1 MTKLSLRNSDITHGG
16 VPPPVF
22 QRVHLYIEQT
32 MTSFHITVID
42 EHDCNSIADDY
53 IIEAVD
59 RADAELRLLEAYGDF
74 DYIQVSDVVDIDE
87 L

>member
-1 MTKLSLRNSDITHGG
+1 MTN
-16 VPPPVF
+16 
-22 QRVHLYIEQT
+22 
-32 MTSFHITVID
+32 FHITIID
-42 EHDCNSIADDY
+42 EHDCNSVADDFL
-53 IIEAVD
+53 IEAVD

>member
-1 MTKLSLRNSDITHGG
+1 MEPFRLLFFNVFTYTKDK
-16 VPPPVF
+16 
-22 QRVHLYIEQT
+22 T
-32 MTSFHITVID
+32 MTNFHVTIID
-42 EHDCNSIADDY
+42 EHDCNSVADDY

-74 DYIQVSDVVDIDE
+74 DYIQVSDVVDINE

>member
-1 MTKLSLRNSDITHGG
+1 
-16 VPPPVF
+16 
-22 QRVHLYIEQT
+22 

-74 DYIQVSDVVDIDE
+74 DYIQVSDVVDIDD

>member
-1 MTKLSLRNSDITHGG
+1 MTN
-16 VPPPVF
+16 
-22 QRVHLYIEQT
+22 
-32 MTSFHITVID
+32 FHISVID

-59 RADAELRLLEAYGDF
+59 RADAELRLLETYGDL
-74 DYIQVSDVVDIDE
+74 DYIYVSDVVDIND

>member
-1 MTKLSLRNSDITHGG
+1 MEPFRLLFFNVFTYTKDK
-16 VPPPVF
+16 
-22 QRVHLYIEQT
+22 T